1 MPPNLLPL
9 HPPAPLPRVA
19 VIGSGIAGLGAAW
32 TLKDHAHVTLF
43 EAGDHFGGHTHTVD
57 VDLPGTP
64 PFAVD
69 TGFLVCNERTYPR
82 LLSLFAALDVP
93 LAPSDMSF
101 SVQAPLPGGRV
112 LEWSGSNL
120 DTVFAQR
127 RNLAR
132 PDFWRLLRDIL
143 RFNRQGTRLARDP
156 ASANALA
163 RLTVGEFLR
172 REGYGHAFT
181 HHYLLPMA
189 GCIWSCPPGQML
201 QFPLLTLLRFCDN
214 HGLLQVTGRPRWF
227 TVRGGARQY
236 VQRIVAA
243 LPDARLRTPVR
254 RVQRHDGWVELHTP
268 EGAMS
273 FDQVVIATHSDQA
286 LALLAD
292 ADAAERQVLG
302 TLRTHDNLAVL
313 HTDASVLP
321 RCRAAWAAWNYE
333 RAARDDSERGHVC
346 LHYLINRLQPL
357 PWPQPVIVSLNP
369 VRNIEPRHVIG
380 QWHYAHPVY
389 DLAAVA
395 AQRALPGIQGRR
407 HTWFCGAWTGYGF
420 HEDGLRSGL
429 SVAGALL
436 RRYGGA
442 SAVARAVA
450 PNPPT
455 PATA

>member
-1 MPPNLLPL
+1 MPPDPLPL
-9 HPPAPLPRVA
+9 HPPAHLPRVA

-43 EAGDHFGGHTHTVD
+43 EAGGHFGGHTHTVD

-82 LLSLFAALDVP
+82 LLSLFAELDVP

-132 PDFWRLLRDIL
+132 PDFWGLLRDIL

-163 RLTVGEFLR
+163 RLTVGEFLH

-214 HGLLQVTGRPRWF
+214 HGLLQVNGRPRWF

-236 VQRIVAA
+236 VQRMVAA
-243 LPDARLRTPVR
+243 LPDARLRTPVH
-254 RVQRHDGWVELHTP
+254 RVQRHEGWVELHTLD
-268 EGAMS
+268 GAMS
-273 FDQVVIATHSDQA
+273 FDHVVIATHSDQA
-286 LALLAD
+286 LDMLID
-292 ADAAERQVLG
+292 ADDTERTVLG
-302 TLRTHDNLAVL
+302 AIRYQRNRALL
-313 HTDASVLP
+313 HTDTSLLP
-321 RCRAAWAAWNYE
+321 RSRKAWAAWNYDALPAPGRHGE
-333 RAARDDSERGHVC
+333 EGVVT
-346 LHYLINRLQPL
+346 LHYLLNKLQPL
-357 PWPQPVIVSLNP
+357 PTHKPLLVTLNP
-369 VRNIEPRHVIG
+369 LREPAPHTVLREMD
-380 QWHYAHPVY
+380 YAHPVF
-389 DLAAVA
+389 DRAAIA
-395 AQRALPGIQGRR
+395 AQRRVPELQGRR
-407 HTWFCGAWTGYGF
+407 RTYFAGAWCGYGF
-420 HEDGLRSGL
+420 HEDGLR
-429 SVAGALL
+429 AGIEAAQTLL
-436 RRYGGA
+436 HDLQRPA
-442 SAVARAVA
+442 APQLARAA
-450 PNPPT
+450 
-455 PATA
+455 